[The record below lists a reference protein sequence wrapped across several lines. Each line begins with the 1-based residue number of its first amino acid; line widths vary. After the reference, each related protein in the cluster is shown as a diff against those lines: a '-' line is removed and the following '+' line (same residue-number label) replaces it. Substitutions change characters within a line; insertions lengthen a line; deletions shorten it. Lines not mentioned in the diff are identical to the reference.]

1 MAKAEESKA
10 KKESVESWAIHF
22 GSSKKDTSNRNSHN
36 NNNNMDTGS
45 KSAPEGKS
53 TTLSRRQANNRSMV
67 KVMAPVSLST
77 VKTAT
82 YALAYHNAHDD

>member
-36 NNNNMDTGS
+36 NNNMDTGS
-45 KSAPEGKS
+45 KSALEGKS

>member
-10 KKESVESWAIHF
+10 KKESVESWAIRF
-22 GSSKKDTSNRNSHN
+22 GSSKKDTSNRNSH
-36 NNNNMDTGS
+36 NNNMDTGS

-82 YALAYHNAHDD
+82 YALAYHNAYDD